1 VLVSQKPPANSLLA
15 ANKAYTFTWVIQNT
29 GTIKWDQNEYDVNF
43 VSSSSGSSTRA
54 GSSVYNL
61 PTTVM
66 PGATLTLSVP
76 FTTPGKAGSYT
87 ETWAIAQTKKVV
99 CSFDITIQ
107 VK

>member
-1 VLVSQKPPANSLLA
+1 MLVSQKPPDNSLLTA
-15 ANKAYTFTWVIQNT
+15 KKAYTFTWVVQNT
-29 GTIKWDQNEYDVNF
+29 GTIKWDQNEYDVIF
-43 VSSSSGSSTRA
+43 VSSSSGSSTLA

-61 PTTVM
+61 PKTVM
-66 PGATLTLSVP
+66 PGETLTLSGS
-76 FTTPGKAGSYT
+76 FTTPAKAGSYT